1 MPKAES
7 KTILER
13 RRRLEQFILPILQRE
28 YPDAKCS
35 LDHKTPLQLIVAT
48 ILSAQCTD
56 ERVNIVTKDLFRKYR
71 TAADY
76 AAAPSET
83 LEKDIQS
90 TGFYRNKTRSLRG
103 MGQALVERHGGKVP
117 QTMDEL
123 IELP

>member
-1 MPKAES
+1 MPRAES
-7 KTILER
+7 KTIVER

-28 YPDAKCS
+28 YPDARCS

-71 TAADY
+71 TAKDY
-76 AAAPSET
+76 ASADPER

-90 TGFYRNKTRSLRG
+90 TGFYRNKARSLRN
-103 MGQALVERHGGKVP
+103 MAAALLEKHGGKVP
-117 QTMDEL
+117 
-123 IELP
+123 